1 MKKIALFWLFLWC
14 VIFSGCVKQQSWE
27 SWEFY
32 AENLIIKWVGPV
44 ISFEPTV
51 EDWTLVL
58 NRTFEDM
65 SVHVFLREWMW
76 ENYLKNESD
85 YLPWNEVTFKW
96 TVEAIDSAAGNHYY
110 NVKTI
115 DKLELIKYP
124 NAEKIKE
131 IFDGYSYCESDSD
144 CWYLAWECP
153 LWCYI
158 PLNLKY
164 MDVASHM
171 VSNFVNHL
179 WDERCVYGC
188 LYMDKAVCNNY
199 KCEMIEAN
207 AEDDVHG
214 CWWLYKDPDF
224 DSGVCKDIH
233 DPVCANDWK
242 TYENDCLACI
252 EPLVETYTF
261 WKCIDNSEIGCTPEE
276 KAAEVCTMQYA
287 PVCGSDFRTYGN
299 SCIACQSETVES
311 YTMWE
316 CENSAFTVE
325 WDSEYLHEV
334 MSILERDWA
343 VTCDLLYDYN
353 YDWNWFYLA
362 WMFMTDWE
370 RFYSK
375 MTNNVNWAI
384 NMYYTLSTGSVT
396 NYWSTSYQD
405 SDWYDL
411 DYPIDIESEIA
422 NLLIEKWQY
431 SDFKMNCSWWIEN
444 EEWFKLP
451 DFSTPITM

>member
-1 MKKIALFWLFLWC
+1 MKKIALFWLLLWC

-27 SWEFY
+27 SWWFY
-32 AENLIIKWVGPV
+32 AENLIIKWVGPA

-85 YLPWNEVTFKW
+85 YLPWNEVNFKW

-115 DKLELIKYP
+115 DKLELVKYP

-179 WDERCVYGC
+179 WDERCAYGC

-214 CWWLYKDPDF
+214 CWWLYKNPDF
-224 DSGVCKDIH
+224 DSEACKDIH

-252 EPLVETYTF
+252 EPLVETYIF
-261 WKCIDNSEIGCTPEE
+261 WKCKDNSEIECTSEE
-276 KAAEVCTMQYA
+276 KSADFCTMQYD
-287 PVCGSDFRTYGN
+287 PVCGSDYRTYGN
-299 SCIACQSETVES
+299 SCVACQSETVES

-316 CENSAFTVE
+316 CENSAFKVE
-325 WDSEYLHEV
+325 WDSEYLREV
-334 MSILERDWA
+334 MDILEKNWG
-343 VTCDLLYDYN
+343 VTCDLFYTDYERQVHSFFIADN
-353 YDWNWFYLA
+353 D
-362 WMFMTDWE
+362 
-370 RFYSK
+370 RFYSAIDDYSD
-375 MTNNVNWAI
+375 NLQRNVV
-384 NMYYTLSTGSVT
+384 YTLAVDWKYY
-396 NYWSTSYQD
+396 NWSTFTD
-405 SDWYDL
+405 SEKII
-411 DYPIDIESEIA
+411 IDSPVNIESEISSLLM
-422 NLLIEKWQY
+422 NLWEY
-431 SDFKMNCSWWIEN
+431 PDFEMNCHEWIDVTSEHL
-444 EEWFKLP
+444 FGMLP
-451 DFSTPITM
+451 DL